1 MPNEVVLTVIGL
13 TLLVTVPTW
22 AVERNYR
29 SLDVRD
35 EAIQE
40 SLVPIRPGI
49 HGQRPFWNAH
59 SRRFIHVPAFDFKAV
74 PGLGPIS

>member
-40 SLVPIRPGI
+40 SLVPIRPEI
-49 HGQRPFWNAH
+49 HGQRPF
-59 SRRFIHVPAFDFKAV
+59 
-74 PGLGPIS
+74 